1 MLIES
6 FIFTAI
12 PMPIIVR
19 LITISLH
26 VQAPVGNASKKP
38 KVATKVSSVFGNDS
52 DEDSWSLPEGGSTCM
67 ENDFKG
73 PMGVWDAMYVSP
85 SVVPLAWSR
94 YEWWASGQP
103 HMNKQEL
110 EHSPANCMD
119 WRVHCARNLYYSC
132 WIFESYLYQFVLA
145 VGQCPL
151 IWRRPFLV
159 FTIIVGF

>member
-52 DEDSWSLPEGGSTCM
+52 DEDS
-67 ENDFKG
+67 
-73 PMGVWDAMYVSP
+73 
-85 SVVPLAWSR
+85 
-94 YEWWASGQP
+94 
-103 HMNKQEL
+103 
-110 EHSPANCMD
+110 
-119 WRVHCARNLYYSC
+119 
-132 WIFESYLYQFVLA
+132 
-145 VGQCPL
+145 
-151 IWRRPFLV
+151 
-159 FTIIVGF
+159 

>member
-52 DEDSWSLPEGGSTCM
+52 DEDSWSLPEGGRTCA

-73 PMGVWDAMYVSP
+73 PMGMWDAMYVSP
-85 SVVPLAWSR
+85 SVVPLVWSC
-94 YEWWASGQP
+94 YGWWHLDSLIWTNRNLSTTPPIVWTWGYIVQG
-103 HMNKQEL
+103 
-110 EHSPANCMD
+110 
-119 WRVHCARNLYYSC
+119 NLYYSR
-132 WIFESYLYQFVLA
+132 WVLKA
-145 VGQCPL
+145 IYTNSNLQWGNAL
-151 IWRRPFLV
+151 
-159 FTIIVGF
+159 

>member
-52 DEDSWSLPEGGSTCM
+52 DEDSWSLPEGGRTCA

-73 PMGVWDAMYVSP
+73 PMGMWDAMYVSP
-85 SVVPLAWSR
+85 SVVPLAWSCYGWCHLDSLIWTNR
-94 YEWWASGQP
+94 NLSTAPPIVWSWGYIVQG
-103 HMNKQEL
+103 
-110 EHSPANCMD
+110 
-119 WRVHCARNLYYSC
+119 NLYYSR
-132 WIFESYLYQFVLA
+132 WVLKA
-145 VGQCPL
+145 IYTNSNLQWGNAL
-151 IWRRPFLV
+151 
-159 FTIIVGF
+159 